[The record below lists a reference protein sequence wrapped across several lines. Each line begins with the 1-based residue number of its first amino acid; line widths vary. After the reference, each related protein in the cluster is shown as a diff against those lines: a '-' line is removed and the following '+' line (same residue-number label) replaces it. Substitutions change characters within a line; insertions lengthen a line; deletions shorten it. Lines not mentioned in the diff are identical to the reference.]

1 MKRSL
6 LSAAVACAFVA
17 SASVAEAQNMSPVK
31 FGLSAGASIPTGN
44 IGQIDGQ
51 DVSFSDVVSTGY
63 HVTGHLGFMAPMVPV
78 GLRAD
83 VSWNKFGGKDFS
95 GVSAPDLSILSGT
108 LNGIFNL
115 SAGMPASPYILAGV
129 GAYRSKP
136 DCSGVDCDANT
147 DFGLNGGLGMKFNLS
162 GFSTFAEAR
171 YHFVMSE
178 DKDTGA
184 ENIKFIPI
192 SFGIMF

>member
-6 LSAAVACAFVA
+6 LTAAACCALVA
-17 SASVAEAQNMSPVK
+17 SASVAQAQNMSPVK
-31 FGLSAGASIPTGN
+31 FGVSAGVSIPSGDVADN
-44 IGQIDGQ
+44 
-51 DVSFSDVVSTGY
+51 VSFSDVVSTGY
-63 HVTGHLGFMAPMVPV
+63 NVTGHLGFMAPMVPL

-83 VSWNKFGGKDFS
+83 VSWNKFGEKDNS
-95 GVSAPDLSILSGT
+95 GIDLSILSGT

-129 GAYRSKP
+129 GVYRSKA
-136 DCSGVDCDANT
+136 DCSGCDSNN

-171 YHFVMSE
+171 YHYIMSE

-184 ENIKFIPI
+184 QNTKFIPI